1 MSNFSVA
8 NAVDTTDAG
17 DHIPQVW
24 SLETVA
30 TYKKNLVMAALV
42 TVLKHQGKKGD
53 IINIPEPARGSA
65 AQKSAATVVT
75 PIAFTDTNQV
85 VNLNQH
91 YYYARLIEDLTE
103 LQALPSLRQF
113 FTNDAGY
120 ALATQIDTGVAGL
133 AATWGG
139 GTAYSKAVIGSDGS
153 TAWSQAGSGNGAAI
167 ADAGIRRVIQT
178 LDDNNVPMRDRYLV
192 VPPVEKRKLLGETRF
207 TEQAFVGEAGMSN
220 SIRNGLVGD
229 LYGVEL
235 YVSTNVATTEANDS
249 TAYRAAL
256 LFQKEALL
264 LAEQQSPRVQTQ
276 YMLEALGTLLVA
288 DAVWGVKTIR
298 GHTTDGDGCK
308 AIIVPN
314 S

>member
-17 DHIPQVW
+17 DHIPEVW

-30 TYKKNLVMAALV
+30 TYKANLVMAALV
-42 TVLKHQGKKGD
+42 TVLNHRGKKGD
-53 IINIPEPARGSA
+53 NINIPSPARASA
-65 AQKSAATVVT
+65 SQKSAATVVT
-75 PIAFTDTNQV
+75 PAAFTDTNIQV
-85 VNLNQH
+85 QLNQH
-91 YYYARLIEDLTE
+91 WYYARLIEDLTE
-103 LQALPSLRQF
+103 MQALPSLRQF

-120 ALATQIDTGVAGL
+120 ALATQVDTDLAGL

-167 ADAGIRRVIQT
+167 SDAGLRRVIQT

-192 VPPVEKRKLLGETRF
+192 IPPVEKRKLLGETRF
-207 TEQAFVGEAGMSN
+207 TEQAFVGEQGMSN

-229 LYGVEL
+229 LYGVEA

-264 LAEQQSPRVQTQ
+264 LAEQLAPRIQTQ
-276 YMLEALGTLLVA
+276 YMLEALGSLVVA
-288 DAVWGVKTIR
+288 DTVYGVETIR
-298 GHTTDGDGCK
+298 GFSTDGDGCK